1 MLIFL
6 SRQLVISS
14 WIKKEIRNLVTK
26 INFLKTFKPL
36 LFVSGGGVT
45 NVENSEFSVSVY
57 FIINVVDRVLTVTI
71 EVKDN
76 NNATSFLLT
85 TNAVSSSI
93 ASGTCNESLWQLP
106 KPSTWKVLST
116 PS

>member
-1 MLIFL
+1 M
-6 SRQLVISS
+6 ISS

-93 ASGTCNESLWQLP
+93 ASGP
-106 KPSTWKVLST
+106 
-116 PS
+116 